1 MNKIKYHNFRWT
13 EAIAYCKKG
22 FRACSSEDSD
32 LVTRL
37 SLYGRLIE
45 AQVKSKCYDEAMGTF
60 KKLKKFNLNSINA
73 QDVDVKT
80 PISGV
85 RKLFNLMKS
94 STAYFMENMNAFIEA
109 HTIVT
114 CLGNLCEWKSRI
126 FQAFGNQEQQCNW
139 LKVACSLYNFHWVE
153 NADLVMCKK
162 YIYGDLIER
171 IIYAACMNYDY
182 ESQRKQGTAHQT
194 YIT

>member
-1 MNKIKYHNFRWT
+1 MNNFRWT

-22 FRACSSEDSD
+22 LRACSSEDIA
-32 LVTRL
+32 TRL

-45 AQVKSKCYDEAMGTF
+45 AQVKSKCYKDAMGTF
-60 KKLKKFNLNSINA
+60 TKLKKFNLNSTNA

-80 PISGV
+80 PISDV
-85 RKLFNLMKS
+85 RKFFSLMKS
-94 STAYFMENMNAFIEA
+94 SAEIAKNVDAFVEA
-109 HTIVT
+109 QKIVT
-114 CLGNLCEWKSRI
+114 YLGNLCEWKSRI

-153 NADLVMCKK
+153 NADIVMCSK

-171 IIYAACMNYDY
+171 IIYAACMIYDY

-194 YIT
+194 YIYYVNTI

>member
-1 MNKIKYHNFRWT
+1 MNNFRWT

-22 FRACSSEDSD
+22 FRACSSED
-32 LVTRL
+32 VATRL

-45 AQVKSKCYDEAMGTF
+45 AQVKSKCYKDAMGTF
-60 KKLKKFNLNSINA
+60 TKLKKFNLNSTNA

-80 PISGV
+80 PISDV
-85 RKLFNLMKS
+85 RKFFNLMKS
-94 STAYFMENMNAFIEA
+94 SAEIAENVDAFKGAQE
-109 HTIVT
+109 IVT
-114 CLGNLCEWKSRI
+114 YLGNLCEWKSRI

-153 NADLVMCKK
+153 NADIVMRSK

-171 IIYAACMNYDY
+171 IIYAACMIYDY

-194 YIT
+194 YHIYYVNTI

>member
-1 MNKIKYHNFRWT
+1 
-13 EAIAYCKKG
+13 
-22 FRACSSEDSD
+22 
-32 LVTRL
+32 
-37 SLYGRLIE
+37 
-45 AQVKSKCYDEAMGTF
+45 MGTF

-85 RKLFNLMKS
+85 RKFINLMKS
-94 STAYFMENMNAFIEA
+94 PAYPMEYMIAFVKA
-109 HTIVT
+109 KAQKIVT

-139 LKVACSLYNFHWVE
+139 LKVACSFYNFHWVE
-153 NADLVMCKK
+153 NADIVMCYK

-171 IIYAACMNYDY
+171 IIYAACMIYGY
-182 ESQRKQGTAHQT
+182 ESQRKQGTAHQS